1 MDGSSTLIR
10 AEHPTQ
16 PSLSSS
22 LSSPLIWI
30 LILILKCL
38 VGFLTGPFYD
48 FIIII
53 IIIIPSPFF
62 IQDWAGS
69 IVKELDSL
77 IYNKVK

>member
-10 AEHPTQ
+10 TEHPTQ

-38 VGFLTGPFYD
+38 VGLLTGPFYD
-48 FIIII
+48 FIIIIIII

-69 IVKELDSL
+69 IVL
-77 IYNKVK
+77 